1 MGKPMIV
8 VGSVTYAM
16 KGRDILARYG
26 INSSVERVSRGTNGH
41 GCGYGIYVP
50 QRTDEAE
57 RILRNSGVPV
67 SGRTDREASL

>member
-26 INSSVERVSRGTNGH
+26 IRSSVERIYRSMNGH

-57 RILRNSGVPV
+57 RILRQAGIPV
-67 SGRTDREASL
+67 SGRTEREAGS